1 MSLIDQYDPL
11 LNQCFLFKLP
21 AVHIQNINLVYVK
34 KQWSVL
40 SDIII
45 LYILHPLKSLLI
57 QWMEVGLIGKIMV
70 NVHRTV
76 YLKIGMLKVQLRQP
90 SLLKEE

>member
-1 MSLIDQYDPL
+1 MFSFQIASCTHTKYKPSLR
-11 LNQCFLFKLP
+11 KE
-21 AVHIQNINLVYVK
+21 AVVSSIRYNNIIH
-34 KQWSVL
+34 S
-40 SDIII
+40 S
-45 LYILHPLKSLLI
+45 PLKSLFI